1 MKAKSLCGLAVFA
14 VALAALMASRA
25 DADELR
31 IGFLMPVTGP
41 LAQIATDSING
52 FKMYLDDHKGEF
64 HGATVKFIVEDTQ
77 AKPATA
83 VLKAEKLIKQDQV
96 QMLVGGVLASTG
108 YALAPVSTR
117 EKVIYIA
124 SIPAS
129 DNLTQRDAD
138 KYPYFA
144 RTSWSS
150 SQPSHPFGE
159 WACANGIKKVVT
171 IAADYAFG
179 YEVVGGFQRTFE
191 ECGGQIVQKMWPPIN
206 LADYAPYISTIKPD
220 ADSVFILPVGAGALT
235 LPRQLQVAG
244 IIPKMHLI
252 GSGTSFDEFVLPQLG
267 DEVIGAVSPLHYSA
281 ALETPANEAFV
292 KEYRTKFG
300 KVPSYFSESNY
311 TTALMFDAVMSQ
323 TGGKWPG
330 SKELLDLLVKIEV
343 DAPRGPVSFDDL
355 RNPIQNIY
363 IRKVE
368 KKKIFGYANDELW
381 NTVIKTYP
389 NVSQFWKFDRAEYLK
404 QPPYTRDYPPCKY
417 CE

>member
-1 MKAKSLCGLAVFA
+1 
-14 VALAALMASRA
+14 
-25 DADELR
+25 
-31 IGFLMPVTGP
+31 
-41 LAQIATDSING
+41 
-52 FKMYLDDHKGEF
+52 
-64 HGATVKFIVEDTQ
+64 
-77 AKPATA
+77 
-83 VLKAEKLIKQDQV
+83 
-96 QMLVGGVLASTG
+96 MLVGGVLASTG

-179 YEVVGGFQRTFE
+179 YEVVEGFQRTFE
-191 ECGGQIVQKMWPPIN
+191 ACGGQIVQKMWPPIN

-235 LPRQLQVAG
+235 LPRQLQAAG
-244 IIPKMHLI
+244 ILPKMHLI
-252 GSGTSFDEFVLPQLG
+252 GSGTSFDEFVLPQMG

-281 ALETPANEAFV
+281 ALETPENESFV

-330 SKELLDLLVKIEV
+330 SKEFLDHLVKLKV

>member
-25 DADELR
+25 DADEWR

>member
-1 MKAKSLCGLAVFA
+1 M
-14 VALAALMASRA
+14 AAPA

-138 KYPYFA
+138 KYPYVA

-150 SQPSHPFGE
+150 SQPSHPFSE

-235 LPRQLQVAG
+235 LPRQLQAAG

-330 SKELLDLLVKIEV
+330 SKEFLDLLVKIKV

-368 KKKIFGYANDELW
+368 KKKMFGYANDELW

-389 NVSQFWKFDRAEYLK
+389 NVGQFWKFDRAEYLK